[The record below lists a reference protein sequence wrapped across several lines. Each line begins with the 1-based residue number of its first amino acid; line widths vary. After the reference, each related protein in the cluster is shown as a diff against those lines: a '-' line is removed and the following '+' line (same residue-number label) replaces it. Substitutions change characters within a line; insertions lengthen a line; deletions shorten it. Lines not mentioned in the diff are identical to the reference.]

1 MLVLNHKLI
10 LLAFLVLALFLAAAD
25 SVDAK
30 KQCHAK
36 GRKHKHHHKRP
47 HKQSSSAASPT
58 APKPTTNQD
67 ATGSTSGSTASS
79 GSSSSSGSGSGSSSS
94 SSSGSSS
101 SSTSGDSTSSS
112 SGSSSSSSSSS
123 GSTISI
129 SGFTPPKGKA
139 GVAGGNSLKWIANSL
154 GWYYDWTPNPDNPNG
169 DNILAVPML
178 WGLGRVGHDDD
189 WARFEAFKKLKPGSS
204 PFVMGFNE
212 PDFSGSGS
220 SGKISPED
228 AASAWEQYL
237 APHARAGAK
246 LISPSMAMQ
255 KDETWMAPFLKAV
268 KTQPDIIAVH
278 IFQDNMDGVKGV
290 LDHYAQYGKPM
301 WITEFACI
309 NYQGPSPVYCDQ
321 SKVDSMLNQMVQLFE
336 SDSRVAAYSVSDANN
351 GPFGDLTPNQAGQS
365 LSATGK
371 SYLASVQQADSKK
384 RRRDGLVPVRR

>member
-30 KQCHAK
+30 KQCNAK
-36 GRKHKHHHKRP
+36 GRHHKHHHKRP
-47 HKQSSSAASPT
+47 HKQSSSSASPT
-58 APKPTTNQD
+58 APKPTSNQD
-67 ATGSTSGSTASS
+67 ATGPSSSSSASS

-94 SSSGSSS
+94 STSDDSTLSSSSSLASLSSGSS
-101 SSTSGDSTSSS
+101 
-112 SGSSSSSSSSS
+112 
-123 GSTISI
+123 ISI

-154 GWYYDWTPNPDNPNG
+154 GWYYDWTPNPDNQNG

-178 WGLGRVGHDDD
+178 WGLGRVDHDDD
-189 WARFEAFKKLKPGSS
+189 WARFEAFKKLKPGSA

-220 SGKISPED
+220 SGKISPQD
-228 AASAWEQYL
+228 AAAAWDQYL
-237 APHARAGAK
+237 GPHAKAGAK

-255 KDETWMAPFLKAV
+255 KDETWMAPFLEAV

-321 SKVDSMLNQMVQLFE
+321 SKVDSMLWQMVQLFE

-351 GPFGDLTPNQAGQS
+351 GPYGDLTPNQAGQS

-371 SYLASVQQADSKK
+371 SYLASVQQADKK
-384 RRRDGLVPVRR
+384 SRRDGLIPVRR